1 MTTEQYSM
9 GSWDMGYD
17 PCVVLLDNLDNLD
30 NVDKVTS
37 EQYLMRS

>member
-17 PCVVLLDNLDNLD
+17 PCVVLLDNLDN
-30 NVDKVTS
+30 VDKVTS